1 MKTKATLQMV
11 AIAKRIAA
19 KNGVSVDEVLDRFNQ
34 DVEKTSFDRRD
45 LFLGY
50 SVITLDDKKVVSARS
65 RSRSAGRFG
74 SRAGVGAAHITA
86 RVKA

>member
-45 LFLGY
+45 LFWGKSDISL
-50 SVITLDDKKVVSARS
+50 DKKKVIPAGS
-65 RSRSAGRFG
+65 RSRSVGRLG
-74 SRAGVGAAHITA
+74 SRAMVGAARKTE

>member
-34 DVEKTSFDRRD
+34 DVEKTSFAKND
-45 LFLGY
+45 LFLGD
-50 SVITLDDKKVVSARS
+50 SVITLDNKKSRRS
-65 RSRSAGRFG
+65 DRGRGLPSRYR
-74 SRAGVGAAHITA
+74 GV
-86 RVKA
+86 R